1 MQIGIRGSM
10 EKIIMTMAMPTAAV
24 EGITLPVMPFRPTA
38 VVGTLSLPTLLG
50 LVHSPKREEDP
61 RAMKYQ
67 DGATRRHAE
76 IRALVQRMIKST
88 QKGKNVPEYAQ
99 YIAAGING
107 EFGDGWSTPPV
118 TLWIPADSDDEGS
131 ETVLVAQEELVKD
144 TGIRNVTIPSG
155 TPVIAIDGETQVT
168 ALHELNDAPEAFGL
182 SFRKL
187 REVRIPFELY
197 WNLSVEDARQVFYD
211 RNVKG
216 VPVAKNLAMS
226 MDQRDFATQLAHR
239 IADQLIVEHEGK
251 RVKFSTLVQARKRQL
266 GKTDPEVI
274 TLSGLRALVVTALLG
289 RIGIQ
294 KSSASVDESDLPD
307 NIAPDEAAD
316 AVIELLTA
324 TLDDLF
330 PYFADRTAV
339 STPAVLA
346 GLGVAG
352 HQALPWASGGPRI
365 DIAQF
370 RNLLTDI
377 QWDRKATYWDGIAG
391 KATGK
396 DDGVSFAGGVKDSGG
411 RVAEAILYPDTL
423 MGRKIRGN

>member
-1 MQIGIRGSM
+1 
-10 EKIIMTMAMPTAAV
+10 MTMSMPSAAV
-24 EGITLPVMPFRPTA
+24 EGVTLTAMPFRPTA
-38 VVGTLSLPTLLG
+38 VVGTIGLPTLLG
-50 LVHSPKREEDP
+50 MVHSPKREEDP

-118 TLWIPADSDDEGS
+118 TLWIPADPEDEEPAVIVG
-131 ETVLVAQEELVKD
+131 EELVKG
-144 TGIRNVTIPSG
+144 TGICNITVPSG
-155 TPVIAIDGETQVT
+155 TPVVAIDGETQVT
-168 ALHELNDAPEAFGL
+168 ALHELNDAPEIYGL
-182 SFRKL
+182 TVRKL

-197 WNLSVEDARQVFYD
+197 WNLQVEDARQVFYD

-239 IADQLIVEHEGK
+239 IAEKVYVQHDGA
-251 RVKFSTLVQARKRQL
+251 RVQFSTLVQSRKRQL

-274 TLSGLRALVVTALLG
+274 TLSGLRALVVTTLLG
-289 RIGIQ
+289 RPGIQ
-294 KSSASVDESDLPD
+294 KSSASVNEENLPD
-307 NIAPDEAAD
+307 NVTVDEASD
-316 AVIELLTA
+316 AVIGLLTQV
-324 TLDDLF
+324 LDDLF
-330 PYFADRTAV
+330 PYFAKRSAV

-352 HQALPWASGGPRI
+352 HQALPWAAGGTQITP
-365 DIAQF
+365 AQF
-370 RNLLTDI
+370 RDLLIDI

-396 DDGVSFAGGVKDSGG
+396 DDGISFAGGVKDSGG
-411 RVAEAILYPDTL
+411 RVAEAILYPDTQ
-423 MGRKIRGN
+423 MGRKIRAKQA